1 MTTFYC
7 NYFSTAEQNV
17 NAAKKNFTF
26 YTGSCEDNEQE
37 ALARIRLNFLNAV
50 QNSPLANYAL
60 CDVSQGQDC
69 VVENVKVYCGQN
81 SRKRSVGGQRVI
93 TFDFVIKD
101 MKASSDPKEE
111 APKYVEIFILVT
123 YINKVFLENF
133 LNECFLNIRSYHVML
148 VLHAVQTTYKGQF
161 PIK

>member
-1 MTTFYC
+1 MTTFDC

-37 ALARIRLNFLNAV
+37 ALVRIRLNFLNAV

-111 APKYVEIFILVT
+111 ASKYVEI
-123 YINKVFLENF
+123 
-133 LNECFLNIRSYHVML
+133 RS
-148 VLHAVQTTYKGQF
+148 F
-161 PIK
+161 

>member
-111 APKYVEIFILVT
+111 APKYVEIRS
-123 YINKVFLENF
+123 FLENF
-133 LNECFLNIRSYHVML
+133 LNECFLNIRSYLVML
-148 VLHAVQTTYKGQF
+148 VPHAVQTTYKGHS

>member
-1 MTTFYC
+1 M
-7 NYFSTAEQNV
+7 

-26 YTGSCEDNEQE
+26 YTGSCAGNEQE

-50 QNSPLANYAL
+50 KNSPLANYAL

-69 VVENVKVYCGQN
+69 VVENVKVYCGAN
-81 SRKRSVGGQRVI
+81 SRKRSVDSSGGGRVI

-111 APKYVEIFILVT
+111 ASKYVGNFMMET
-123 YINKVFLENF
+123 FLFRFSIYSISSRKN
-133 LNECFLNIRSYHVML
+133 V
-148 VLHAVQTTYKGQF
+148 
-161 PIK
+161 

>member
-111 APKYVEIFILVT
+111 APKYVEI
-123 YINKVFLENF
+123 
-133 LNECFLNIRSYHVML
+133 RSFWKIFWMN
-148 VLHAVQTTYKGQF
+148 AS
-161 PIK
+161 

>member
-1 MTTFYC
+1 M
-7 NYFSTAEQNV
+7 

-161 PIK
+161 PIKW